1 MGEASLMFKH
11 PSTLAAALKDTY
23 LIHEQA
29 FIGGKWVSGSSTF
42 PVYDPAT
49 NRIIANIANLGASGF
64 TTAVEHAQTAFTSFK
79 KTSETERA
87 TMLHAW
93 AALIRKHSKD
103 LGLLLTMENGKTL
116 AEAEGEVEY
125 GASGKSSTWFAE
137 EAIRSYGDVIPSQ
150 HKGSTNLVFKQPI
163 GVCGIIAPWNFPIA
177 MITRKLGPAIQ
188 FIQLTVAAG
197 CTVVVKPP
205 SETPLCTLALTALAV
220 EAGIPPNVIQVVTT
234 RDRAAVEV
242 LYTHPLVKKVSFTGS
257 TGVGKLITQKAA
269 GTMKKVSMELGGN
282 APYIVFDD
290 ADLDLAVDGVL
301 ACKFRC
307 SGQTCVCANR
317 LYVQKGIHDAFVE
330 KLLEKMKGFKIG
342 SGLDPTI
349 THGPLV
355 NRAGVTKMRQHIDD
369 AISKGGKLIFG
380 GQIREDLDGYFI
392 EPALLTGATQN
403 MLVAKEETFG
413 PLAPVFKFESEE
425 EVVQMANDTEVGLA
439 GYFFSSDL
447 RRVWRVANQLEVGMV
462 GVNTGKISAAEAPF
476 GGIKESGLGKEGSK
490 YGLAEFQV
498 MKSVTLGNL

>member
-1 MGEASLMFKH
+1 MGEASNMRNH
-11 PSTLAAALKDTY
+11 PSNLDAALKDTS
-23 LIHEQA
+23 LIREQA
-29 FIGGKWVSGSSTF
+29 FIGGKWVSGSSTY

-49 NRIIANIANLGASGF
+49 NGIIANVTNLGASDF
-64 TTAVEHAQTAFTSFK
+64 TTAIGHAQTSFK
-79 KTSETERA
+79 DFKNTSETDRA
-87 TMLHAW
+87 KMLHAW
-93 AALIRKHSKD
+93 AALIRKHAKD
-103 LGLLLTMENGKTL
+103 LGILLTMENGKTL

-125 GASGKSSTWFAE
+125 GASFITWFAE

-150 HKGSTNLVFKQPI
+150 HKGSANLVLRQPI

-177 MITRKLGPAIQ
+177 MITRKLGPAI
-188 FIQLTVAAG
+188 AAG

-234 RDRAAVEV
+234 RDRAAVEI

-257 TGVGKLITQKAA
+257 TAVGKLITEKAA

-290 ADLDLAVDGVL
+290 ADLEIAVDGVL

-317 LYVQKGIHDAFVE
+317 LYVQKGVHDAFVE
-330 KLLEKMKGFKIG
+330 KLLKRMSKFKIG
-342 SGLDPTI
+342 SGLDPSV

-355 NRAGVTKMRQHIDD
+355 NRAGVTKTRQHIDD
-369 AISKGGKLIFG
+369 ALSKGAKLVVGGKV
-380 GQIREDLDGYFI
+380 RDDLDGYFI
-392 EPALLTGATQN
+392 EPALITGAKQN

-413 PLAPVFKFESEE
+413 PLAPVFMFETEE
-425 EVVQMANDTEVGLA
+425 EVVSMANDTEFGLA
-439 GYFFSSDL
+439 GYFFSNDL
-447 RRVWRVANQLEVGMV
+447 RRVWRVAKALEVGMV
-462 GVNTGKISAAEAPF
+462 GVNTGKISAAESPF

-490 YGLAEFQV
+490 YGLAEIDTKGVCPCQ
-498 MKSVTLGNL
+498 SL

>member
-1 MGEASLMFKH
+1 MGDIGKMFSHPQSLKEAIQNLSLI
-11 PSTLAAALKDTY
+11 KDK
-23 LIHEQA
+23 A
-29 FIGGKWVSGSSTF
+29 FIGGDWIDGPGTF

-49 NRIIANIANLGASGF
+49 DKVIANVSNLESKHF
-64 TTAVEHAQTAFTSFK
+64 STAIEFAHAEFHSFK
-79 KTSETERA
+79 NTQETERA
-87 TMLHAW
+87 KLLHAW
-93 AALIRKHSKD
+93 AALIRKNSKD
-103 LGLLLTMENGKTL
+103 LGILLTLENGKTL

-125 GASGKSSTWFAE
+125 GASFITWFAE
-137 EAIRSYGDVIPSQ
+137 EAVRSYGDVIPSQ
-150 HKGSTNLVFKQPI
+150 HKGSANLVLRYPI

-177 MITRKLGPAIQ
+177 MITRKLAPA
-188 FIQLTVAAG
+188 LAAG

-205 SETPLCTLALTALAV
+205 SETPLCTLALTALAI
-220 EAGIPPNVIQVVTT
+220 EAGFPPNVIQVVTT
-234 RDRAAVEV
+234 RDRSAVET
-242 LYTHPLVKKVSFTGS
+242 LYTHPLVKKISFTGS

-290 ADLDLAVDGVL
+290 ADLDIAVDGVL

-317 LYVQKGIHDAFVE
+317 LYIQKGIHDAFV
-330 KLLEKMKGFKIG
+330 KALLDRMAKFQIG
-342 SGLDPTI
+342 SGLNPSV

-355 NRAGVTKMRQHIDD
+355 NKAAVTKTRAHIDD
-369 AISKGGKLIFG
+369 AISKGAKLLFG
-380 GQIREDLDGYFI
+380 GQVRTEMGSCFI
-392 EPALLTGATQN
+392 EPAIMTGVTQE

-413 PLAPVFKFESEE
+413 PLAPIFTFESEE
-425 EVVQMANDTEVGLA
+425 EVVSMANDTEFGLA
-439 GYFFSSDL
+439 GYFFSNNL
-447 RRVWRVANQLEVGMV
+447 RRVWRVAGALEVGMV
-462 GVNTGKISAAEAPF
+462 GVNTGKISACESPF